1 MAMSAHLKVMQ
12 QLMDHLQRDDAEA
25 FLGLLTDDIEYHWHV
40 GAKPVQ
46 GKEKMRKFLKNY
58 SAGYIQKIWRVA
70 HYAEAG
76 TLLLIEGHEEL
87 YEKTYDRVIQN
98 PFMQAC
104 EFRDGKLCK
113 MRDYY
118 EPTNLRPPQIDS
130 VTATIT

>member
-1 MAMSAHLKVMQ
+1 MVMSAHLKIMQ

-25 FLGLLTDDIEYHWHV
+25 FLELLTDDIEYHWKV
-40 GAKPVQ
+40 GTKPVQ
-46 GKEKMRKFLKNY
+46 GKVKMRKFLKNY
-58 SAGYIQKIWRVA
+58 GAGYIQKIWRVA
-70 HYAEAG
+70 HHAEAG

-87 YEKTYDRVIQN
+87 YDKTYHRVIQN

-118 EPTNLRPPQIDS
+118 EPANLRPPQVAS
-130 VTATIT
+130 VQTTNV